1 MLSSKRHIFIAL
13 GKIFGM
19 TLLSVLIVLPIFM
32 LIIASFQSFDS
43 INSGGEYI
51 EWTTENYAMLFDTFW
66 SSLLF
71 TLLIV
76 LTRVVL
82 SMFVVVPAA
91 YASSQLNF
99 PYKKLIISS
108 IIVLVAIPDGLL
120 IAGQYQVVVS
130 AGLTETTFGIILAI
144 ALPSLFNLATY
155 FILKT
160 GFDKIDKNLFKMSLV
175 DGDSNILYFINSLSY
190 VKKEL
195 KFAIFITSVG
205 AWNSYMWPR
214 LLLMGSDYQTLTMW
228 IYDIAIDEYGIL
240 HTEIQA
246 AASVIASIPLFVG
259 FALFNKQIM
268 EGIRK
273 I

>member
-1 MLSSKRHIFIAL
+1 MWNSRRHILTAL
-13 GKIFGM
+13 GKILLL
-19 TLLSVLIVLPIFM
+19 TLLSVLIVLPIFI
-32 LIIASFQSFDS
+32 LIIASFQSFEAM
-43 INSGGEYI
+43 NSGEYI
-51 EWTTENYAMLFDTFW
+51 EWTSENYAMLFDSFW
-66 SSLLF
+66 SSLVF
-71 TLLIV
+71 TLFVV

-99 PYKKLIISS
+99 PFKKTILTG
-108 IIVLVAIPDGLL
+108 IIVLIAIPDGLL

-144 ALPSLFNLATY
+144 ALPSLFNLATF

-175 DGDSNILYFINSLSY
+175 DGDNNILYFINSLSY
-190 VKKEL
+190 VRKEL
-195 KFAIFITSVG
+195 RFAIFITSVG

-228 IYDIAIDEYGIL
+228 IYDIAIDGEGVL

-246 AASVIASIPLFVG
+246 AASVIASLPLFIG
-259 FALFNKQIM
+259 FAMFNKQIM

-273 I
+273 L